1 MLSKILN
8 FLKMIA
14 LTLVI
19 AIMLFV
25 VFAIVSASGAG
36 DKCQEFHQPGQDP
49 KNISNSSQIS

>member
-36 DKCQEFHQPGQDP
+36 DKLDKMRVDVKLIEM
-49 KNISNSSQIS
+49 NSTK